1 VDFPK
6 HLSHWFEQRQ
16 SNLCHRQLLV
26 ITGSEKWT
34 TNAVDSLLSD
44 NNKQNIL
51 WVGNGHNE
59 YTSITIKNYRSQ
71 LGQEYDW
78 VVLNCFNGFRANA
91 AMALSGTIKEQGL
104 MVILCPEFSEW
115 PHYADPEHINR
126 VSYGYQHK
134 DVKSFFIQHLISS
147 FKEDAAVV
155 ILSANKF
162 SGKTSYVADS
172 LETVR
177 YNEQE
182 TAIKNICKVAQGH
195 RNRPLVL
202 TADRGRGKSSA
213 LGLAAAELMMEGVK
227 TIRVTAP
234 HIDNTEQIFSH
245 AKRML
250 PMASVTKNSITYQTG
265 NLGFIPIDQLLN
277 SEENTSIVLVDE
289 AASLPIH
296 ILIKLAK
303 KFPRIVFS
311 STVYGYEGSGR
322 GFEMRFI
329 KQLSQLKPDFK
340 RIHMSQPIRW
350 YKHDTLEQFWF
361 NTLFHNK
368 TQDSENLEAVNQQ
381 INCRHISKT
390 QLIKDK
396 KLLESIFKLLINA
409 HYQTSQ
415 DDLQRLLDAPEV
427 ECFVLTA
434 GTTLLGMAQIVKE
447 GGNCVD
453 VIADSV
459 ANCTRRVKGH
469 LVAQNIASSYNN
481 NQFLLAEQWRITRIA
496 IHPKHQRQGLGNRL
510 INYVEQQ
517 GRLQH
522 VKFLTTSFGCN
533 NDILRFWYGNEFLLA
548 KLSAKPEVSS
558 GEHSAICIKSLT
570 NEALEMAVSI
580 NKEFHSELLYQID
593 KNFQCM
599 SQDMLIQIL
608 VSESATDLGASES
621 LEILRQFAIGNRAYA
636 TCKRLLKEYL
646 LVNPTCLLKLTTQQQ
661 NLLIAALLQNQTD
674 RDLCTKFS
682 LSGKKQ
688 IETALK
694 TSFEKVLSS

>member
-1 VDFPK
+1 
-6 HLSHWFEQRQ
+6 
-16 SNLCHRQLLV
+16 
-26 ITGSEKWT
+26 
-34 TNAVDSLLSD
+34 
-44 NNKQNIL
+44 
-51 WVGNGHNE
+51 
-59 YTSITIKNYRSQ
+59 
-71 LGQEYDW
+71 
-78 VVLNCFNGFRANA
+78 
-91 AMALSGTIKEQGL
+91 
-104 MVILCPEFSEW
+104 
-115 PHYADPEHINR
+115 
-126 VSYGYQHK
+126 
-134 DVKSFFIQHLISS
+134 
-147 FKEDAAVV
+147 
-155 ILSANKF
+155 
-162 SGKTSYVADS
+162 
-172 LETVR
+172 
-177 YNEQE
+177 
-182 TAIKNICKVAQGH
+182 
-195 RNRPLVL
+195 
-202 TADRGRGKSSA
+202 
-213 LGLAAAELMMEGVK
+213 
-227 TIRVTAP
+227 
-234 HIDNTEQIFSH
+234 
-245 AKRML
+245 
-250 PMASVTKNSITYQTG
+250 
-265 NLGFIPIDQLLN
+265 
-277 SEENTSIVLVDE
+277 
-289 AASLPIH
+289 
-296 ILIKLAK
+296 
-303 KFPRIVFS
+303 
-311 STVYGYEGSGR
+311 
-322 GFEMRFI
+322 
-329 KQLSQLKPDFK
+329 
-340 RIHMSQPIRW
+340 MSQPIRW

-368 TQDSENLEAVNQQ
+368 THDSENLEAVNQQ
-381 INCRHISKT
+381 INCRLISKT